1 LEQIDPALSVVFI
14 SAREMRLMNSRYLG
28 HDYATDVLSFSY
40 ERPMV
45 EGRFFLGEIIIAP
58 EVAAL
63 QAIHYKSRLEKEL
76 RKLLVHGILHLLSY
90 DHETDKGQMNRLQA
104 KILRRKLPDD
114 FPLLVIMKET
124 Q

>member
-1 LEQIDPALSVVFI
+1 
-14 SAREMRLMNSRYLG
+14 
-28 HDYATDVLSFSY
+28 VLSFSY
-40 ERPMV
+40 EGPMM

-63 QAIHYKSRLEKEL
+63 QAARYKSCLEKEL
-76 RKLLVHGILHLLSY
+76 RKLLAHGILHLLNY

-104 KILRRKLPDD
+104 KILRRRLPDD
-114 FPLLVIMKET
+114 FHLLAIMKET